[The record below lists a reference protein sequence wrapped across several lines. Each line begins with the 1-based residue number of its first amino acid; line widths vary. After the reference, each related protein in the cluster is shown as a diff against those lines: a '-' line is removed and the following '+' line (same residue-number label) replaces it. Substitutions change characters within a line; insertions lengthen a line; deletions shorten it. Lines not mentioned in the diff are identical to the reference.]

1 MSKTAFLFPGQGSQ
15 TVGMGVDIAAESE
28 AAADVLLR
36 IDNALDETL
45 SLIMADGPADTLTLT
60 QNAQP
65 ALFASSLG
73 VLRALEAHT
82 GTSASQIADYVA
94 GHSLGEYSAICAA
107 GGLELDETARL
118 LRLRGQSM
126 QQAVPVGE
134 GAMAALLGAD
144 IEQTDGFL
152 EQAQQTG
159 LVQIANDN
167 APGQIVISGAAPAV
181 HKAMEIAKDAAC
193 AGLSNCLS
201 ARHSIAI

>member
-15 TVGMGVDIAAESE
+15 TVGMGVDIASESE

-94 GHSLGEYSAICAA
+94 GAIHRAYSNGDGTRAAIIKPKM
-107 GGLELDETARL
+107 
-118 LRLRGQSM
+118 RGFT
-126 QQAVPVGE
+126 E
-134 GAMAALLGAD
+134 GK
-144 IEQTDGFL
+144 
-152 EQAQQTG
+152 
-159 LVQIANDN
+159 
-167 APGQIVISGAAPAV
+167 ISGRGIILHP
-181 HKAMEIAKDAAC
+181 KATFRS
-193 AGLSNCLS
+193 GL
-201 ARHSIAI
+201 